1 MTQIKRIILNYEDF
15 FFYIIHNN
23 YGDFMFDET
32 FIVII
37 KGFMSLL
44 FLFFV
49 IKLLGKK
56 QVSQLNVFDYVIGIS
71 LGNLAAEMTINS
83 DISVIN
89 GFMAMAIYGSCSLFV
104 SFITNKSIIARR
116 LISGVPV
123 VLIENG
129 KISKKQ
135 LKKVKLDLND
145 LLQDAREDGIFDI
158 SKVETAVMEV
168 SGKVTF
174 LLKSENEPVTLN
186 DIDIKPNNKERLTA
200 NLVMDGNIM
209 YNNLHAIGKDRLWL
223 IRKIRNSGYKLEDIF
238 LLIYNSEGKIVIYDN
253 NYEIGKSTLE

>member
-1 MTQIKRIILNYEDF
+1 
-15 FFYIIHNN
+15 
-23 YGDFMFDET
+23 MFDET
-32 FIVII
+32 IIVFV
-37 KGFMSLL
+37 KGFMSLI

-49 IKLLGKK
+49 IKILGKK

-83 DISVIN
+83 DISIIN
-89 GFMAMAIYGSCSLFV
+89 GFLAMAIYGSCSLFV

-135 LKKVKLDLND
+135 LKKVKLDVND

-158 SKVETAVMEV
+158 SKVEYAIMEV

-174 LLKSENEPVTLN
+174 LLKSEEEPITVKDMN
-186 DIDIKPNNKERLTA
+186 IKNNKERLTA
-200 NLVMDGNIM
+200 NLVMDGSIM
-209 YNNLHAIGKDRLWL
+209 INNLKAIGKDVNWL
-223 IRKIRNSGYKLEDIF
+223 MNKIKERNIKLDNIF
-238 LLIYNSEGKIVIYDN
+238 LLVYNNEGKITIYEK
-253 NYEIGKSTLE
+253 NYEVGMSVLE

>member
-1 MTQIKRIILNYEDF
+1 MFEDT
-15 FFYIIHNN
+15 IN
-23 YGDFMFDET
+23 
-32 FIVII
+32 VVI
-37 KGFMSLL
+37 KGFMSLI
-44 FLFFV
+44 FLFFI

-83 DISVIN
+83 EISIIN
-89 GFMAMAIYGSCSLFV
+89 GFLAMTIYGICSLFV

-116 LISGVPV
+116 FISGVPV

-135 LKKVKLDLND
+135 LKKVKLDIND

-158 SKVETAVMEV
+158 TKVEYAIMEA

-174 LLKSENEPVTLN
+174 LLKAQHEPVTAKDMN
-186 DIDIKPNNKERLTA
+186 VNNTREQLTA

-209 YNNLHAIGKDRLWL
+209 FNNLKAIGKNEKWL
-223 IRKIRNSGYKLEDIF
+223 MKKIKENQMKLDNIF
-238 LLIYNSEGKIVIYDN
+238 LLVYDNEGKITIYEK
-253 NYEIGKSTLE
+253 NYEVGMGVLE

>member
-1 MTQIKRIILNYEDF
+1 MIDIL
-15 FFYIIHNN
+15 
-23 YGDFMFDET
+23 
-32 FIVII
+32 I
-37 KGFMSLL
+37 KGFMSLFFL
-44 FLFFV
+44 FLV

-83 DISVIN
+83 DISILN
-89 GFMAMAIYGSCSLFV
+89 GFLAMAIYGSCSLFV

-116 LISGVPV
+116 LISGVPI

-135 LKKVKLDLND
+135 LKKVKLDIND

-158 SKVETAVMEV
+158 SKVEYAVMEV

-174 LLKSENEPVTLN
+174 LLKREEEPVT
-186 DIDIKPNNKERLTA
+186 IKDMGINHKKERLTA

-209 YNNLHAIGKDRLWL
+209 LNNLKAIGKDTKWL
-223 IRKIRNSGYKLEDIF
+223 MNKIKEKNKKLDNIF
-238 LLIYNSEGKIVIYDN
+238 LLIYNNEDEIIIYDKD
-253 NYEIGKSTLE
+253 YKVGMGVLE